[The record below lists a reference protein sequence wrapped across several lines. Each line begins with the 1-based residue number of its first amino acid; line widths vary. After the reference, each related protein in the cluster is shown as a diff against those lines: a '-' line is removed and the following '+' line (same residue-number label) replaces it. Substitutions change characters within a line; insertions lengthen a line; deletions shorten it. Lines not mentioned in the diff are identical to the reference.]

1 MNVLRRAEWPGRPAA
16 ERLRQW
22 ATLEQLAERLGATP
36 DYLGMILVGSL
47 AKGVADPLSDIDLF
61 LVARDGGFAAVWE
74 RRHDL
79 HVTGA
84 LAVWEQADGRLP
96 DARTHV
102 WLTEDLV
109 VVEALIATPQ
119 SGARL
124 AEPAVVLVGP
134 PELTDMFPR
143 RPPVQRS
150 EMRMGDH
157 PVERAYDALKRAV
170 RRVSFSS

>member
-1 MNVLRRAEWPGRPAA
+1 MNVLRRAEWPGRPAV

-22 ATLEQLAERLGATP
+22 ATLERLVERVGATP
-36 DYLGMILVGSL
+36 DYVGVILLGSL
-47 AKGVADPLSDIDLF
+47 AKGIADPVSDIDLF
-61 LVARDGGFAAVWE
+61 LVARDGGFAVAWE

-84 LAVWEQADGRLP
+84 LAVWEEADGRLP

-134 PELTDMFPR
+134 PGLTNMFPR
-143 RPPVQRS
+143 RPTVQRS
-150 EMRMGDH
+150 EMRMGEH
-157 PVERAYDALKRAV
+157 PVERAYEALKQAV
-170 RRVSFSS
+170 RSVSSSP